1 MRRLDVRDPVAD
13 RLARRFLQRA
23 LAELDGPDLG
33 AEQVHALDVGPL
45 PAHVLL
51 AHVDDALEAE
61 AGADGCGRDAMLAG
75 AGFGDDSP
83 FAQPARQDG
92 LAERVVQLVRA
103 GVQQVLA
110 FEIEPLV
117 RREAFCARERRR
129 SAREGPREHVELRL
143 KGLVRPCAAPAIL
156 ELVERGNERLG
167 HVAPAVRS
175 VQAGRGH
182 RAASTKARTLS

>member
-1 MRRLDVRDPVAD
+1 MIQSRIASLVASFSVR
-13 RLARRFLQRA
+13 
-23 LAELDGPDLG
+23 LAELDGPDFG

-61 AGADGCGRDAMLAG
+61 AGADGRGGDTVLAG
-75 AGFGDDSP
+75 ARLGDDSP

-92 LAERVVQLVRA
+92 LAERVVQLVGA

-117 RREAFCARERRR
+117 RRETFCARERSR
-129 SAREGPREHVELRL
+129 STREGPRELVELRL
-143 KGLVRPCAAPAIL
+143 KGLVRPCGAPAIL

-182 RAASTKARTLS
+182 RAASTKARTLT